1 MEVST
6 EGTMK
11 KTRDIKQLWDTCRDI
26 QILLGLGLKMVC
38 KYLAKYLPR
47 CLKVR
52 AGMTHVNIYMEKKN
66 RILDRGA

>member
-11 KTRDIKQLWDTCRDI
+11 KTPDIKQLWDTCRDI

-52 AGMTHVNIYMEKKN
+52 AGMTHVNIYTEKKN